1 MSNSDDEMVM
11 RDERQLPPPSLDES
25 ERVWEATVVRD
36 VVVGQR
42 IGEYEV
48 RRRIG
53 SGGMGVVYE
62 GEHPII
68 GRKVAIKLIRPDSSE
83 GVRSRDLIAEARA
96 TSAIRHRGIID
107 IFGFGTLPGL
117 GQYLIMEYLTGRP
130 FDEVLH
136 DRGALPPAEA
146 IQLILEVLGAL
157 SAAHGV
163 GVIHRDLKPGNLF
176 VVQESNGTEYM
187 KVLDFG
193 LAKQAA
199 APHSATPQTRA
210 SMIVGTPDYMAPEQA
225 CGQEVSP
232 RTDLYAVGIIL
243 FEMLTGRLPFQAATP
258 MQVAIHQVQTPP
270 PAPSSLVEG
279 LPPELDMLVLRLL
292 AKKPEQRPASAD
304 EVARELKFISRTLAT
319 ESTRVTTPPRSAPE
333 PLPAP
338 RAQVRQGAARA
349 AAPRSPSSRR
359 SGRVS
364 SVAETRAAPRTLSGS
379 RPAVP
384 EPLPTATRRTTP
396 PRDTRAVMTD
406 RLERAPS
413 PGSHTV
419 RRVAVGVIML
429 FVGLGATLF
438 LHTPKAPEPT
448 SSKQTSPVRPPA
460 PKPLAAPST
469 QLATAPTAV
478 SILGGG
484 EVPSPVPP
492 KTSPDSSRMVRSTPT
507 AEKNHTPSGEGTLT
521 LVSECW
527 AEVYVDGSYMG
538 KMPPLHDMLL
548 TVGTHALELRDNAA
562 IQKRRQEFNIRPG
575 KQTLLEVTCQLED

>member
-1 MSNSDDEMVM
+1 MSGSDDEVQM
-11 RDERQLPPPSLDES
+11 RDGRRPPPPSLDES
-25 ERVWEATVVRD
+25 EREWEATVVRD

-83 GVRSRDLIAEARA
+83 SVRSRDLIAEARA

-117 GQYLIMEYLTGRP
+117 GQYLVMEYLTGRP
-130 FDEVLH
+130 LDEVLH

-146 IQLILEVLGAL
+146 IQLIIEVLGAL

-225 CGQEVSP
+225 CGQAVSP

-270 PAPSSLVEG
+270 PAPSSFVEG

-292 AKKPEQRPASAD
+292 AKNPEHRPASAE
-304 EVARELKFISRTLAT
+304 EVTRDLKFISRTLAA
-319 ESTRVTTPPRSAPE
+319 ESTQVAGHPRSAPE
-333 PLPAP
+333 PVPAP
-338 RAQVRQGAARA
+338 RAQVRQGARA
-349 AAPRSPSSRR
+349 AAPRSPVSRR

-364 SVAETRAAPRTLSGS
+364 SVVETRAAPRTVSGS
-379 RPAVP
+379 RPLVP
-384 EPLPTATRRTTP
+384 EPSSTPTRLNTP
-396 PRDTRAVMTD
+396 PRDTRTVETD

-413 PGSHTV
+413 PGSHTA
-419 RRVAVGVIML
+419 RRVAVGVAML
-429 FVGLGATLF
+429 FVGLGTTLF
-438 LHTPKAPEPT
+438 FHSPKAPEPVD
-448 SSKQTSPVRPPA
+448 SGQKSPVRIQA
-460 PKPLAAPST
+460 TEPLAAPST
-469 QLATAPTAV
+469 QPATGATAV
-478 SILGGG
+478 SILGAG
-484 EVPSPVPP
+484 ETPSSAPP
-492 KTSPDSSRMVRSTPT
+492 KTSPEPARTTRSTTT
-507 AEKNHTPSGEGTLT
+507 AEKNRAPSKEGTLT

-527 AEVYVDGSYMG
+527 AEVYVDGSYVG
-538 KMPPLHDMLL
+538 KMPPLHDMRLSAGMH
-548 TVGTHALELRDNAA
+548 TLELRENPGIENPRKQLD
-562 IQKRRQEFNIRPG
+562 IRPG
-575 KQTLLEVTCQLED
+575 KQTLYEIACETEG

>member
-1 MSNSDDEMVM
+1 MSDSEDEMPM
-11 RDERQLPPPSLDES
+11 HDGRQLPPPSLDES
-25 ERVWEATVVRD
+25 ERAWEATVVRD

-83 GVRSRDLIAEARA
+83 GARSRDLIAEARA

-117 GQYLIMEYLTGRP
+117 GQYLVMEYLTGRP
-130 FDEVLH
+130 LDEVLH
-136 DRGALPPAEA
+136 DRGPLPPTEA
-146 IQLILEVLGAL
+146 IPLIIEVLGAL

-270 PAPSSLVEG
+270 PAPSSFVQG

-292 AKKPEQRPASAD
+292 AKKPEQRPTSAE
-304 EVARELKFISRTLAT
+304 EVVRDLKFISRTLAA
-319 ESTRVTTPPRSAPE
+319 ESTQVASLPRSAPE
-333 PLPAP
+333 PVPAP

-349 AAPRSPSSRR
+349 AAPRSPSGRR
-359 SGRVS
+359 SGRVA
-364 SVAETRAAPRTLSGS
+364 SVPETRAAPRTLSGS

-384 EPLPTATRRTTP
+384 EPSPTATRRTTP
-396 PRDTRAVMTD
+396 PRDTRAVVTD
-406 RLERAPS
+406 RIERAPS
-413 PGSHTV
+413 PGSHTP
-419 RRVAVGVIML
+419 RRVAVGVVML
-429 FVGLGATLF
+429 FVGLGTTLF
-438 LHTPKAPEPT
+438 LHTPEAPAPDVPRQTRPVLPPAPEP
-448 SSKQTSPVRPPA
+448 
-460 PKPLAAPST
+460 LATPST
-469 QLATAPTAV
+469 QPATTPTAV

-484 EVPSPVPP
+484 EAPSSSPP
-492 KTSPDSSRMVRSTPT
+492 KSSPESSRTTRSTTT
-507 AEKNHTPSGEGTLT
+507 AEKNRAPSGEGTLT

-548 TVGTHALELRDNAA
+548 TTGKHTLELRDNPA
-562 IQKRRQEFNIRPG
+562 IQKRSQEFSIRSG
-575 KQTLLEVTCQLED
+575 KQTTLEVTCQFED